1 MWNFFRKTP
10 SLWGYAE
17 EILSANSW
25 AAWQVVLG
33 DGQEIGERDAKQS
46 HLLTSTTEDGV
57 SPPQSGA
64 SHFQARRNKYG

>member
-17 EILSANSW
+17 EILSANSL
-25 AAWQVVLG
+25 AAWQVVLE

-46 HLLTSTTEDGV
+46 HLLTSMTEDGV